1 MLAQELFSFVPLQEK
16 PDGKKYIFEC
26 QHGEQECLGN
36 MIEVKV
42 QRKYTKRGRYET
54 VKTVYSHATFNLDK
68 STIFKFPITECVL

>member
-1 MLAQELFSFVPLQEK
+1 MLAHELFSFVPLQEK

-42 QRKYTKRGRYET
+42 QRKYTRGD
-54 VKTVYSHATFNLDK
+54 ATEWESEHSF
-68 STIFKFPITECVL
+68 